1 MARFNK
7 KRKFKKRPKPEF
19 DQKLVDIRR
28 VTRVVAGGRRM
39 RFRVT
44 MVIGDRKN
52 RVGVGIAKGND
63 VSAAI
68 EKAVLQAKKHMVTVP
83 LTDNGT
89 IPHEQ
94 MIKVGSARLF
104 LKPAYPGTGII
115 AGSSVRPVL
124 ELAGVKNVFA
134 KIYGTTNKLNNVTA
148 TVEALSTL
156 RKSSD
161 IFAARGI
168 SVKPRTTETVKKEKA
183 EDKKAPAKAAKKP
196 AAKKAPVKTAKKEA
210 AKKPAKKAAPKKAA
224 KKESAEKKA
233 PTKKEK
239 KADK

>member
-7 KRKFKKRPKPEF
+7 KKFRNKKKPEF
-19 DQKLVDIRR
+19 QQKLVDIRR

-68 EKAVLQAKKHMVTVP
+68 EKAVLQAKKNMISVPVTE
-83 LTDNGT
+83 NGT
-89 IPHEQ
+89 IPHE
-94 MIKVGSARLF
+94 MMVKVGSARLF

-115 AGSSVRPVL
+115 AGGAVRPVL

-134 KIYGTTNKLNNVTA
+134 KIYGTTNKLNNVQA
-148 TVEALSTL
+148 TISALEDMRPSTDVF
-156 RKSSD
+156 S
-161 IFAARGI
+161 ARGI
-168 SVKPRTTETVKKEKA
+168 ALKERKEKA
-183 EDKKAPAKAAKKP
+183 PSVEKVEKIE
-196 AAKKAPVKTAKKEA
+196 KKEV
-210 AKKPAKKAAPKKAA
+210 KKPAKKTAKPVKKAA
-224 KKESAEKKA
+224 KKTAPKKVEKKVEKK
-233 PTKKEK
+233 TVKKEAK
-239 KADK
+239 

>member
-1 MARFNK
+1 MAQFNK
-7 KRKFKKRPKPEF
+7 KKRFKKRPKPEF

-68 EKAVLQAKKHMVTVP
+68 EKAVLQAKKSMITVS
-83 LTDNGT
+83 LTENGT
-89 IPHEQ
+89 IAHEQ
-94 MIKVGSARLF
+94 MIKVGAARLF

-124 ELAGVKNVFA
+124 ELAGVKNIFA
-134 KIYGTTNKLNNVTA
+134 KIYGTTNKLNNVNA
-148 TVEALSTL
+148 TMEALSTL
-156 RKSSD
+156 RTASD
-161 IFAARGI
+161 VFAARGI
-168 SVKPRTTETVKKEKA
+168 VLKDRSADVSKDAEKEAPAKKEVVKPKKKAVKKETPKKDSAKKEVAKKDAPKTVKKEK
-183 EDKKAPAKAAKKP
+183 K
-196 AAKKAPVKTAKKEA
+196 
-210 AKKPAKKAAPKKAA
+210 
-224 KKESAEKKA
+224 S
-233 PTKKEK
+233 TK
-239 KADK
+239 

>member
-52 RVGVGIAKGND
+52 RVGVGVSKGND

-68 EKAVLQAKKHMVTVP
+68 EKAVLQAKKNMITVP
-83 LTDNGT
+83 ITQNGT

-104 LKPAYPGTGII
+104 MKPAYPGTGII

-134 KIYGTTNKLNNVTA
+134 KIYGTTNKLNNVSA
-148 TVEALSTL
+148 TIEALADL
-156 RKSSD
+156 RKSDD

-168 SVKPRTTETVKKEKA
+168 ELKPRKAESVKEEKKE
-183 EDKKAPAKAAKKP
+183 APKPAPKKAAK
-196 AAKKAPVKTAKKEA
+196 E
-210 AKKPAKKAAPKKAA
+210 AKKPAKKAAPKK
-224 KKESAEKKA
+224 ESAKKA
-233 PTKKEK
+233 PVKKEKAAKGEKKEK
-239 KADK
+239 KKADK